1 MRISRRQFACGIA
14 GVAALG
20 SATARTQA
28 IIERRTYAFGS
39 VLPPPEVLRRHGIHP
54 VSVKRQQD
62 GIMYSISFASVEAR
76 VQAWDRFNADPDWC
90 AFRDGGS
97 VALREIKVYPAGKI
111 FEISL

>member
-39 VLPPPEVLRRHGIHP
+39 VLPPREVLRRHGIHP
-54 VSVKRQQD
+54 VAVKGQQD
-62 GIMYSISFASVEAR
+62 GITYSISFASVEAR

-90 AFRDGGS
+90 ALRDGGR
-97 VALREIKVYPAGKI
+97 VALQEIRVHAG
-111 FEISL
+111 S

>member
-1 MRISRRQFACGIA
+1 MCISRRQFACGIA

-39 VLPPPEVLRRHGIHP
+39 VLPPREVLRRHGIHP
-54 VSVKRQQD
+54 VAVKGQQD
-62 GIMYSISFASVEAR
+62 SVTYSISFASVEAR

-90 AFRDGGS
+90 ALRDGGN
-97 VALREIKVYPAGKI
+97 VALQEIQVYPAGKI

>member
-1 MRISRRQFACGIA
+1 
-14 GVAALG
+14 
-20 SATARTQA
+20 
-28 IIERRTYAFGS
+28 
-39 VLPPPEVLRRHGIHP
+39 
-54 VSVKRQQD
+54 
-62 GIMYSISFASVEAR
+62 MYSISFASVEAR

>member
-1 MRISRRQFACGIA
+1 MRISRRQFAWGIA

-20 SATARTQA
+20 SATARPQA

-39 VLPPPEVLRRHGIHP
+39 VLPPLEVLRRHGIHP